1 MVVPFM
7 LGHTTMSAFPIV
19 TVTPLSLDIA
29 MGLMAFTVGTAIVR
43 AITAI
48 MVIGHRAIT
57 ATDITR
63 VITAEAGRAI
73 AGPAMVGEAQ
83 AGKDTRV
90 GGARVYTVAA
100 GAEVQGVVGEDED
113 VEAEVIRQ
121 ASCQCNSVGK
131 AKPGSLSP
139 IW

>member
-1 MVVPFM
+1 
-7 LGHTTMSAFPIV
+7 
-19 TVTPLSLDIA
+19 

-48 MVIGHRAIT
+48 MVIDHRAIT

-83 AGKDTRV
+83 TGKDTRV

-121 ASCQCNSVGK
+121 ASCQ
-131 AKPGSLSP
+131 
-139 IW
+139 